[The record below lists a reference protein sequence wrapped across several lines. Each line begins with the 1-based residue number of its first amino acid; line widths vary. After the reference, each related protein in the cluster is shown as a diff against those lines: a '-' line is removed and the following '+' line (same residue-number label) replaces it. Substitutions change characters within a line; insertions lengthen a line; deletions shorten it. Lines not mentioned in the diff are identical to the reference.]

1 MVVVVAVGV
10 GAAAAAAAAA
20 AGPAAVGP
28 HDANYSDHGVESA
41 DGFERSAAAAIAAS
55 WSYS

>member
-1 MVVVVAVGV
+1 VVVVAVAV
-10 GAAAAAAAAA
+10 GAAAV
-20 AGPAAVGP
+20 GPAAVGP
-28 HDANYSDHGVESA
+28 HDANCSDHVVESA